1 MDGEAK
7 LTMESTQV
15 VYRSPKHKLV
25 NFFEKS
31 RNNWKQKHSELKAK
45 AKYLAN
51 RVSYL
56 EKSKQAWKEK
66 AELLQERIRK
76 LEKRGTEPDKKK
88 SPRRK

>member
-7 LTMESTQV
+7 LTMESTRV

-56 EKSKQAWKEK
+56 EKSKQAWKENPIK
-66 AELLQERIRK
+66 
-76 LEKRGTEPDKKK
+76 KRVHEESRSSGGE
-88 SPRRK
+88 

>member
-1 MDGEAK
+1 MDGETK
-7 LTMESTQV
+7 LTVESTRV

-45 AKYLAN
+45 AKYLTN

-66 AELLQERIRK
+66 AEFLQERIRE
-76 LEKRGTEPDKKK
+76 LEKRGPDKKK
-88 SPRRK
+88 SPQRE

>member
-1 MDGEAK
+1 MEKTK
-7 LTMESTQV
+7 LTMELTRV
-15 VYRSPKHKLV
+15 AYRSPKHKLV

-56 EKSKQAWKEK
+56 EKSKQEWKEK
-66 AELLQERIRK
+66 AELLQERIRELQK
-76 LEKRGTEPDKKK
+76 SGVEPDKKK
-88 SPRRK
+88 SPGRK

>member
-1 MDGEAK
+1 M
-7 LTMESTQV
+7 
-15 VYRSPKHKLV
+15 P
-25 NFFEKS
+25 
-31 RNNWKQKHSELKAK
+31 HSELKAK

-66 AELLQERIRK
+66 AELLQERIRE
-76 LEKRGTEPDKKK
+76 LGKREAESTKKK

>member
-1 MDGEAK
+1 
-7 LTMESTQV
+7 MESTRV

-25 NFFEKS
+25 NCFEKS

-66 AELLQERIRK
+66 AELLQERIRE
-76 LEKRGTEPDKKK
+76 LEKRGAEPDKKK
-88 SPRRK
+88 NLGRK

>member
-1 MDGEAK
+1 
-7 LTMESTQV
+7 MESTRV

-31 RNNWKQKHSELKAK
+31 RNNWKQKHSELKVK
-45 AKYLAN
+45 EKYLVN

-66 AELLQERIRK
+66 AELLQERIRE
-76 LEKRGTEPDKKK
+76 LEKRGAEPDKKK
-88 SPRRK
+88 NLGRK

>member
-1 MDGEAK
+1 MDGETK
-7 LTMESTQV
+7 LTLESTRV

-25 NFFEKS
+25 SFFEKS

-66 AELLQERIRK
+66 AELLQERIRE
-76 LEKRGTEPDKKK
+76 LGKREAESTKKK